1 MHRICPI
8 EGELRA
14 GIVRELVVD
23 RVEWYR
29 ARAAECEA
37 MAFGTP
43 DPHAKALLEEMAAT
57 WRKLAERVEKWQLQ

>member
-1 MHRICPI
+1 
-8 EGELRA
+8 
-14 GIVRELVVD
+14 
-23 RVEWYR
+23 
-29 ARAAECEA
+29 